1 MPSKRAPTRGKRSQK
16 PARPAKRKAAT
27 RRSAARRPRRGRTHV
42 VKGRRGRAERLRRV
56 LADRPKSS
64 EVEFE
69 DLGVSADDT
78 TEADDALSLDALETD
93 LPARRR

>member
-1 MPSKRAPTRGKRSQK
+1 MPSKRAPTRRKGSQKQK

-69 DLGVSADDT
+69 DLGVPADAR
-78 TEADDALSLDALETD
+78 TEAADALDVLETD